1 MSIQML
7 ALVPQI
13 YAGRR
18 VAAGS
23 NFLVRGE
30 SDARL
35 LTALGRASVAVP
47 APVAAVFAPLAP
59 VQRWGKQIKAEETAP
74 TDGAQVAEETPKPK
88 RQYKRRDLTAEG
100 TD

>member
-1 MSIQML
+1 MSIQMR

-47 APVAAVFAPLAP
+47 APIPAVLAP
-59 VQRWGKQIKAEETAP
+59 VVPVRTWGKQIKAEEP
-74 TDGAQVAEETPKPK
+74 VSTDGAEVAEEAPKPK
-88 RQYKRRDLTAEG
+88 RQYKRRDMTAES